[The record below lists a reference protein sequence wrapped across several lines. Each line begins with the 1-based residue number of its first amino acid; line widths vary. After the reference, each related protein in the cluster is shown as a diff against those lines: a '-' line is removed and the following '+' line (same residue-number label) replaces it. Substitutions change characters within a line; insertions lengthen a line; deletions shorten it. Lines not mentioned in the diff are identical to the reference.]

1 MRELEFMREAIRIG
15 KEGMANNEGGP
26 FGCIIVKGNEIIGRG
41 CNKVLAY
48 NDPTAHAEITAIRN
62 ACQHLHDFQLTG
74 CEIYTTCEPCPMC
87 MGAIYWARPEK
98 VYYANTRSDAASIGF
113 DDSFIYEELALSID
127 QRKITMECV
136 GREEAIIMFKE
147 WRLKN
152 NKTLY

>member
-127 QRKITMECV
+127 QRKITMEFV